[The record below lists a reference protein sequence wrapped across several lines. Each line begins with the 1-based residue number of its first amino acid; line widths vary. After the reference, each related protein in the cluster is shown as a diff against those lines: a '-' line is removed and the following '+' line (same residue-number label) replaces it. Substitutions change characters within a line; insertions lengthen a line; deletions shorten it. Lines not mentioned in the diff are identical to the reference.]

1 MIFCTKCGVELKK
14 SWKHCPSCG
23 EVAADKATI
32 SSENSKLQKET
43 KTTEDA
49 SPSINDVL
57 NASIKNISVENSN
70 SDDSSK
76 KLFGIVA
83 SIVVLGILVVAL
95 SSNSSSDYSEVQM
108 APAVEVSA
116 DPEAEKLE
124 SERNGFSTDLATFLS
139 MDCKPE
145 ITKKKGNIFYDDIDN
160 IVFSDMTLDGI
171 DYAYTFPA
179 RYINQFGLSSPKVD
193 DWGNQVDKTLI
204 IAAAYE
210 KRLAPLYY
218 EIYDMWNEW
227 GELGKYKSQ
236 FDAYFKKVN
245 RIATSLCYN
254 GDPLPTDN
262 QFKSAD
268 KYINE
273 LIEDWLEFNNWVDK
287 VWAREA
293 ELSDDLDYETTPRC
307 TETKTNNPDYNIV
320 TCTNLP

>member
-1 MIFCTKCGVELKK
+1 MIFCTKCGGELKK

-23 EVAADKATI
+23 EVAANTK
-32 SSENSKLQKET
+32 SMSPKNSKLPK
-43 KTTEDA
+43 A
-49 SPSINDVL
+49 SKISKAEEVEINNL
-57 NASIKNISVENSN
+57 LHEGIQAASFDNSN
-70 SDDSSK
+70 SDNSNK

-83 SIVVLGILVVAL
+83 SIIVIGIVVMAL
-95 SSNSSSDYSEVQM
+95 SSTSSSDYSEVQM
-108 APAVEVSA
+108 TQSEEVSI

-124 SERNGFSTDLATFLS
+124 IERKGFSTDLATFLS
-139 MDCKPE
+139 MGCKPE
-145 ITKKKGNIFYDDIDN
+145 ITKKKGNILYNDFED
-160 IVFSDMTLDGI
+160 IVFADMSLYGI

-179 RYINQFGLSSPKVD
+179 RYINQAGLSAPKVD

-218 EIYDMWNEW
+218 EIYDMWNAW
-227 GELGKYKSQ
+227 SELGKYKSQ

-245 RIATSLCYN
+245 GIATSLCYY

-262 QFKSAD
+262 QLKLAD
-268 KYINE
+268 KYIKE
-273 LIEDWLEFNNWVDK
+273 LSEDWLEFNDWVDK

-307 TETKTNNPDYNIV
+307 TETKTNNPNYNIV